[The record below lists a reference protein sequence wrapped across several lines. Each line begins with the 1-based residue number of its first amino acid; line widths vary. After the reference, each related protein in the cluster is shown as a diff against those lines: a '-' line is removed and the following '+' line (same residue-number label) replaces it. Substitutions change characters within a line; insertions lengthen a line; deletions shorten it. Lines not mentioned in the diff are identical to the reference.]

1 MKKTTN
7 NRQRRG
13 WRAREAHRGATVLDL
28 LLAGGLIFGVV
39 FALQVVF
46 LQTGASARD
55 LRRLMDIREAE
66 GAFQQ
71 LYRSTGGYQA
81 AAQDGG
87 CDDTNGVLAGCN
99 FSRIRTR
106 PLLQDPGDGSYRIS
120 IVPSETTFEIT
131 FALERSHDGL
141 AAGRHT
147 LSPEGIR

>member
-1 MKKTTN
+1 MQKRQKTE
-7 NRQRRG
+7 NRNTRKRALQRG
-13 WRAREAHRGATVLDL
+13 TSVLDL

-55 LRRLMDIREAE
+55 LQRLSDIREAE
-66 GAFQQ
+66 IAFQQ
-71 LYRSTGGYQA
+71 LFRSTGGYLA

-87 CDDTNGVLAGCN
+87 CSEAGTLLASCN
-99 FSRIRTR
+99 FSRISKQLSLR
-106 PLLQDPGDGSYRIS
+106 DPGDGNYRVS
-120 IVPSETTFEIT
+120 VAPTETTFEIT

-147 LSPEGIR
+147 LTPDGIR